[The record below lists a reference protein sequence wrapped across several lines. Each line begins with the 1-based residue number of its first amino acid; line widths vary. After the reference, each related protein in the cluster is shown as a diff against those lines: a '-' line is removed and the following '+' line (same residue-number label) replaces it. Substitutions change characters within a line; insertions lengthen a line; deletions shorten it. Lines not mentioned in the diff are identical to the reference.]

1 MLVNRLNN
9 TLQCQPLVS
18 GGGAPAFSGLL
29 DEYPSAAA
37 AYSLRL
43 LKSDFAGGLV
53 EIAGYTTTPTF
64 VENRTFLPDANNEL
78 SLTSQDVGL
87 STTLGAWITANSIT
101 DGYVRTWYDQSGNA
115 RDKVQTT
122 ASIQPQI
129 IAASTILLSSGK
141 PTVSYVSDYFPSVS
155 GLEGNASIS
164 SFLVQES
171 SDTQYVFVSEYG
183 NRHGLINIAG
193 TSTVLTS
200 AYGSPDYYIDGTLTV
215 FADRTAVNT
224 LLSTGNPILRAEIN
238 GETSSWSR
246 FDILNYYL
254 GAWKYTGK
262 ASEMI
267 FYLSDKTADVS
278 GINTNINDYYSI
290 Y

>member
-1 MLVNRLNN
+1 MIGTSFGNSAS
-9 TLQCQPLVS
+9 S
-18 GGGAPAFSGLL
+18 GSSFSGLL

-87 STTLGAWITANSIT
+87 TTTLGDWITDNSIT
-101 DGYVRTWYDQSGNA
+101 DGYVRTWNDQSGNA

-129 IAASTILLSSGK
+129 IAGGTILLSSGK
-141 PTVSYVSDYFPSVS
+141 PTVSYVSDYFPSIS

-171 SDTQYVFVSEYG
+171 SDTQYAFVSEYG
-183 NRHGLINIAG
+183 IRHGLVNQVS
-193 TSTVLTS
+193 TSTALS
-200 AYGSPDYYIDGTLTV
+200 SFYGSPDYYINGTLTV
-215 FADRTAVNT
+215 PVDRSDVNT
-224 LLSTGNPILRAEIN
+224 LLSTGVPVLRGEIN
-238 GETSSWSR
+238 GETSSWPR
-246 FDILNYYL
+246 FDIFHYYVA
-254 GAWKYTGK
+254 AWRYTGK